1 MKKMIIYIL
10 FTCSYAFQGEIISTE
25 FMDYMS
31 LDEVQQNLDDTF
43 GSYAPEAQ
51 YNIFLYKIIYETID
65 PFGNPTIASGII
77 SFPENLNQAFP
88 ILSFQH
94 GTVVAR
100 DNVASQSGF
109 NPLSLWLTSAGYI
122 YLEPD
127 YIGLGESQ
135 LMHPYCLKYPSA
147 WSVIDMLRA
156 SKQFCIDSIEIE
168 SNDEF
173 ILAGYSEGGYVTM
186 AAHMI
191 IEQEV
196 SDEFNLL
203 ASFPMAGPYDL
214 SGVMVDL
221 MLEAIPYEEPFYL
234 PYTLISYIAYYD
246 MGNLYDYFLP
256 EYAEMFEY
264 LFNGDYSGSYINS
277 LLPSIPIS
285 VMLPEVIEDFSY
297 NTNHPLRLHLDENNL
312 WDWSP
317 QLDMYMFHGL
327 GDQLVPYENS
337 LVAYNAFLDSGSES
351 VSLYTVPEEL
361 GGHQE
366 VAIYCL
372 ISAYQIAEEQYK
384 NIRLKGDLNNDL
396 AFNIQDVLI
405 IISYILNNQEDIGN
419 LELWLADLDFN
430 NLINVQDIL
439 FLINQILNN

>member
-1 MKKMIIYIL
+1 MKKIVICIA
-10 FTCSYAFQGEIISTE
+10 FTYLYAFQGEIISTE
-25 FMDYMS
+25 FMDRMEIE
-31 LDEVQQNLDDTF
+31 EVQQSLDDTF

-51 YNIFLYKIIYETID
+51 YSISLYKIIYETID
-65 PFGNPTIASGII
+65 PFGNPIEASGII

-100 DNVASQSGF
+100 DNVASESGF
-109 NPLSLWLTSAGYI
+109 NPLSLWLTSTGYI

-135 LMHPYCLKYPSA
+135 IMHPYCLENPSA
-147 WSVIDMLRA
+147 WSVIDILRA
-156 SKQFCIDSIEIE
+156 SKQFCIESAEIE
-168 SNDEF
+168 SNEEF

-186 AAHMI
+186 AAHMM
-191 IEQEV
+191 IEEEV
-196 SDEFNLL
+196 NDEFNLL

-221 MLEAIPYEEPFYL
+221 MLEAVPYEEPFYL
-234 PYTLISYIAYYD
+234 PYTLISYITYYE
-246 MGNLYDYFLP
+246 MGTLYDYFLP

-297 NTNHPLRLHLDENNL
+297 NMNHPLRLYLEENNL

-317 QLDMYMFHGL
+317 QNDMYMFHGL

-337 LVAYNAFLDSGSES
+337 LVAYNAFLESGSES
-351 VSLYTVPEEL
+351 VSLYSVPEEL

-372 ISAYQIAEEQYK
+372 ISAYQISEENYK
-384 NIRLKGDLNNDL
+384 NIIFKGDLNYDL
-396 AFNIQDVLI
+396 AFNIQDALI
-405 IISYILNNQEDIGN
+405 IISYILGNQEDIEN
-419 LELWLADLDFN
+419 LEFWIADLDYN
-430 NLINVQDIL
+430 NDINVLDVLI
-439 FLINQILNN
+439 LINQILNN